1 MKRIVFTLSLL
12 CACSLTA
19 QINLNDLLA
28 AGIEDA
34 QRYTTDYLDPAA
46 EAVVYGVTGN
56 WANTAEVKPLG
67 GIEISIIG
75 NLTFYG
81 NLDDKQQFIL
91 DTADYQNIQFVDGS
105 TSKPVAS
112 ALGDI
117 EDVFVVVE
125 DENGLFS
132 QAFELPTGLASE
144 NIDFLPSGY
153 VQVGVGL
160 IKGTEV
166 KARFLP
172 KISIEEGDVSFFGFA
187 LQHEFTKH
195 LPADKIIP
203 VAISALIG
211 YTHFDGTYDFSNTT
225 IIDGSN
231 QRFETSVNTW
241 VFQALV
247 STKLPVINFYG
258 GLGYVTGKGDT
269 DLLGNYTV
277 EEGPFQTTY
286 TDPYSVENDASG
298 IIGNIG
304 AKLKLGFFR
313 LHTDY
318 TLGQFNTLSIG
329 LNFGIR

>member
-1 MKRIVFTLSLL
+1 MKHIVFALSLL
-12 CACSLTA
+12 CAGSLTA
-19 QINLNDLLA
+19 QVNLNDLLA
-28 AGIEDA
+28 AGIEDS

-46 EAVVYGVTGN
+46 EGIIYGVTGN

-67 GIEISIIG
+67 GIEISVIG

-81 NLDDKQQFIL
+81 SLDDKKQFIL
-91 DTADYQNIQFVDGS
+91 DTADYQNIQFADGS

-117 EDVFVVVE
+117 EGVFAVIE
-125 DENGLFS
+125 DEDGIVS

-144 NIDFLPSGY
+144 SIDFLPSGY

-172 KISIEEGDVSFFGFA
+172 KISVKDGDASFYGFA

-195 LPADKIIP
+195 LPADKVIP

-211 YTHFDGTYDFSNTT
+211 YTHFDGTYDFSNTSF
-225 IIDGSN
+225 IDGSN
-231 QRFETSVNTW
+231 QRFEASINSW
-241 VFQALV
+241 IFQALV
-247 STKLPVINFYG
+247 STRLPIINFYG
-258 GLGYVTGKGDT
+258 GLGYVTGKAET
-269 DLLGNYTV
+269 DLRGTYIV
-277 EEGPFQTTY
+277 EAGPFQTTY
-286 TDPYSVENDASG
+286 TDPYSVENKASG
-298 IIGNIG
+298 IVGNIG
-304 AKLKLGFFR
+304 TKLKLGFFR
-313 LHTDY
+313 LHADY